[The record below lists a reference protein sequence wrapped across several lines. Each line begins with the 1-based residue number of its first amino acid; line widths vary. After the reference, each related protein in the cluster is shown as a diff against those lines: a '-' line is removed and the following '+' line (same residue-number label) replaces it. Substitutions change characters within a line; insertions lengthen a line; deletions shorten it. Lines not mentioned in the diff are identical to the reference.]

1 MAAIDRIEN
10 LRGRDDIVGIDFVF
24 VRENQ
29 TMLFV
34 FFHPNATLNAE
45 QILGVVQPSQIK
57 IVSASGGESLPIVP
71 LNPTFPPI
79 WVTRFGRRVLRV
91 VTATPG
97 DFSRYEFQL
106 TSPLVDPYFSKVGF
120 SFKANCP
127 SELDCE
133 PRPHECPE
141 DTLIDYPVN
150 YLARDF
156 WSIRQALLDFASDR
170 HPEWKDRLEADLGV
184 MLTEL
189 MSAVGDEFAYY
200 QDRISRE
207 AYFESATQR
216 RSIRRQARLIDYNMH
231 DGKGAATWL
240 DFTVNA
246 AAPVHVISAGT
257 PVWVPPSATLPS
269 DTPTIRRGRS
279 PSVYEVGHGIVQGH
293 NGLIPPL
300 GVLPSQTDI
309 YPTSTFKLR
318 NGANNLTA
326 YQWDENDT
334 CLLVGSTSLHV
345 VGHHEADLPLEDFT
359 SPNVPGKWV
368 VLETS
373 PLDAS
378 VLVRRWLVRLINV
391 DDEGAT
397 LQDPLTGTD
406 LTLIEW
412 DPVYALP
419 FEMELETLVVR
430 GNIVPATAGE
440 TLEAFFDI
448 EPNPQA
454 AVLPPVQPQHLPTT
468 NTYYNEN
475 FSSFA
480 TERSRFLFSLPGSEE
495 RDVVFQGPTLENAAP
510 EVRVMDG
517 TRILGNW
524 VTNSEW
530 EWKRAM
536 LGVNSS
542 LQTDKHFML
551 DDGAW
556 RRVASYRRVDET
568 DTVQEF
574 IHFDY
579 ANGRGAAVQFG
590 DNVFGQAPE
599 RGMQFRAVYRLGHGR
614 GDNVAADS
622 LNEFDPAVL
631 PFVIAVTNPI
641 GITDNEF
648 LDGDVPFGMSNA
660 IDPQSFDDV
669 RHVAPDA
676 FRAET
681 FRAVREED
689 YAAAV
694 EKLSWVQRAG
704 AQFRWTGS
712 WLTLF
717 ATPDPKGSFSLTE
730 EERIDLERQL
740 NRYRLAGRE
749 TYGMDPKFANLD
761 LEIHV
766 CVAPTSYIGEVKEA
780 VLEALFGHRGVRP
793 RLGFFSPDNWTFGNP
808 LERAKLEAAIQ
819 DVPGVRAV
827 EDIYIRRRGWFAE
840 RLFSEL
846 VYSVAADEIIRV
858 ENNPELPERGAVKL
872 VMEGGA

>member
-10 LRGRDDIVGIDFVF
+10 LSNRDDIVGIDFVF

-29 TMLFV
+29 TTLFV
-34 FFHPNATLNAE
+34 FFHPNANLDAQ
-45 QILGVVQPSQIK
+45 QILGVVQASQIR
-57 IVSASGGESLPIVP
+57 IYSPSGGESLPVVP
-71 LNPTFPPI
+71 LNPNFPPA

-91 VTATPG
+91 ITAQRG
-97 DFSRYEFQL
+97 DFSRYEFEL
-106 TSPLVDPYFSKVGF
+106 MSPLVDPYFSKAGF

-127 SELDCE
+127 TELDCE
-133 PRPHECPE
+133 QRPHECPE
-141 DTLIDYPVN
+141 DTLVDYPVN

-170 HPEWKDRLEADLGV
+170 HPEWKDRLEADLGM

-216 RSIRRQARLIDYNMH
+216 RSLRRHARLVDYHMH

-240 DFTVNA
+240 DFSVDAT
-246 AAPVHVISAGT
+246 APQHDLFPGT
-257 PVWVPPSATLPS
+257 PIWVPPSATLPS
-269 DTPTIRRGRS
+269 DTPPIRRGRS

-293 NGLIPPL
+293 NGLNPPL
-300 GVLPSQTDI
+300 GVLLSQSNIFPDPI
-309 YPTSTFKLR
+309 FHLR
-318 NGANNLTA
+318 NGANQLTA

-334 CLLVGSTSLHV
+334 CLLVGTTFLHV
-345 VGHHEADLPLEDFT
+345 IGHHEADLPLEDFT
-359 SPNVPGKWV
+359 KPNLRGKWV
-368 VLETS
+368 VLQTN

-378 VLVRRWLVRLINV
+378 VPVRRWLVRLIKV
-391 DDEGAT
+391 TDEGAT
-397 LQDPLTGTD
+397 LVDPLTGTN
-406 LTLIEW
+406 LTRLEW
-412 DPVYALP
+412 EPAYALP

-440 TLEAFFDI
+440 TLEAYFDI
-448 EPNPQA
+448 EPTPQA
-454 AVLPPVQPQHLPTT
+454 LALPPLQPAHLPVA

-475 FSSFA
+475 FSGFA
-480 TERSRFLFSLPGSEE
+480 IERSAVRFSLPGSDE
-495 RDVVFQGPTLENAAP
+495 RDVVSHGPTLQNAAP

-517 TRILGNW
+517 RRILGNW
-524 VTNSEW
+524 VTDFEW

-542 LQTDKHFML
+542 LQTDKHFTI
-551 DDGAW
+551 DDGSW
-556 RRVASYRRVDET
+556 KRVASYRRVDET

-579 ANGRGAAVQFG
+579 AGGRGAAVQFG
-590 DNVFGQAPE
+590 NNVFGEAPE
-599 RGMQFRAVYRLGHGR
+599 RGKAFRVAYRLGRGR
-614 GDNVAADS
+614 GDNVGADS
-622 LNEFDPAVL
+622 LTEFDPTVL
-631 PFVIAVTNPI
+631 TFVTGVTNPL
-641 GITDNEF
+641 GITNNEF
-648 LDGDVPFGMSNA
+648 VSGSVPFGLSNA
-660 IDPQSFDDV
+660 INPETFDEA
-669 RHVAPDA
+669 RHVASDA

-717 ATPDPKGSFSLTE
+717 ATPDPKRSFTLSE

-749 TYGMDPKFANLD
+749 AYGMNPKFANLD
-761 LEIHV
+761 LEIHI

-780 VLEALFGHRGVRP
+780 VLEVLFGRRGVRP
-793 RLGFFSPDNWTFGNP
+793 RPGFFSPDNWTFGTA
-808 LERAKLEAAIQ
+808 LERARLEAAIQ
-819 DVPGVRAV
+819 AVPGVRAV
-827 EDIYIRRRGWFAE
+827 EEIYIRRRGWFAK
-840 RLFSEL
+840 RLFDEL
-846 VYSVAADEIIRV
+846 VYSIAPDEIIRV
-858 ENNPELPERGAVKL
+858 ENNPELPERGAVRL